1 MLMNVFLLDYYF
13 FNFVYVYIIV
23 FGKAEANRKT
33 KQKKRTFC
41 LCCCSL
47 ILLIAQGKDLSA
59 LVNLPQPQY
68 KAPRSL
74 FPCLAHRIKLSCHSN
89 RQHRESLVQLSCLT
103 DRHFSPIMGV
113 CRHRAASIDTV
124 SGLRGDALISE
135 DTLNIDLTSCR
146 NDPLVLV
153 KDHCL
158 SRLALC

>member
-1 MLMNVFLLDYYF
+1 MKLVYFTISLCQIMFKCKVFLDDR
-13 FNFVYVYIIV
+13 VQK
-23 FGKAEANRKT
+23 GRSKQNRKE
-33 KQKKRTFC
+33 KALC

-74 FPCLAHRIKLSCHSN
+74 FPCLAHRIKLSCPSN

-113 CRHRAASIDTV
+113 CRHRPASIDTV
-124 SGLRGDALISE
+124 SGLRGDALISQ
-135 DTLNIDLTSCR
+135 DTLNIDLTSFSIMT
-146 NDPLVLV
+146 PLFW
-153 KDHCL
+153 
-158 SRLALC
+158 